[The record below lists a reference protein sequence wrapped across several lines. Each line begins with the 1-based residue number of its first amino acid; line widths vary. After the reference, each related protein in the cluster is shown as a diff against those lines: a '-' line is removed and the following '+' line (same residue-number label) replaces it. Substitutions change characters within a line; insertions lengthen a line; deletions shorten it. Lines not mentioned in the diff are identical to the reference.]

1 MTANSSFN
9 DSQQGKEMSG
19 SSNVGLGVKDG
30 AYKESDKTMFALGG
44 KRMGQKIAASRM
56 ELQFK

>member
-1 MTANSSFN
+1 
-9 DSQQGKEMSG
+9 MSG
-19 SSNVGLGVKDG
+19 SSNAGLGVKDG
-30 AYKESDKTMFALGG
+30 VYKESDKTMFALGG